1 MQTKRFN
8 KIVNLRTHPEG
19 YGVADIPL
27 CAGRHEIVSGGRDP
41 ALGFVGSDPY
51 NTATYTGLIVPSVPS
66 ASIGGARYLFMLAR
80 ERFQSGEQGVRLTGI
95 RQYLDLVAS
104 ITPEDGPVQ
113 TYHKEI
119 RRPMFHPPD
128 GNVTFHVMIINST
141 FRDSRNPLNADS
153 FLFQDSRS
161 AALLYQTTAP
171 YVPPNGGRPWG
182 RPIGA
187 SLGNI
192 HDIRYPWHQSNP
204 EVRLDIPIPLPCD
217 VALFASV
224 RQNDPSTN
232 PLASSLTAGQI
243 ASLDP
248 EEQFLVNFA
257 ATAQYGRI
265 AGSLIFEENLE

>member
-1 MQTKRFN
+1 MQSRRVGN
-8 KIVNLRTHPEG
+8 IVRLQTHPDG
-19 YGVADIPL
+19 IGAIDISL
-27 CAGRHEIVSGGRDP
+27 CAGRHEIVTAGRDP
-41 ALGFVGSDPY
+41 ALGFIGSDPWD
-51 NTATYTGLIVPSVPS
+51 TATYTGLIVPSATS
-66 ASIGGARYLFMLAR
+66 ASIGGARYMFMLAR
-80 ERFQSGEQGVRLTGI
+80 ERFQDGEQGVKLVGI
-95 RQYLDLVAS
+95 RQYLDLVAT
-104 ITPEDGPVQ
+104 ITPEGGSVQ

-128 GNVTFHVMIINST
+128 GNVTFHVMVIANT
-141 FRDSRNPLNADS
+141 FRDTRNPLNADS
-153 FLFQDSRS
+153 FIYQDSKTP
-161 AALLYQTTAP
+161 ALLYQTTAP
-171 YVPPNGGRPWG
+171 YVPPNGGQPWG
-182 RPIGA
+182 KPIGA

-204 EVRLDIPIPLPCD
+204 EVMLDIPIPVPCD

-232 PLASSLTAGQI
+232 PVASALTAGQI

-265 AGSLIFEENLE
+265 AGSLIFEENLP